1 MHKMAWEQR
10 GNRRYYYRAYKTKG
24 RVRKAYLGNGPLAE
38 LAAQRDDL
46 VRQPGRDAAEF
57 RRHELAGMQAF
68 DDSAAAFH
76 HTLETLTRATLVTA
90 GYHRHHGSE
99 WRKRRDA

>member
-1 MHKMAWEQR
+1 MGWENR

-24 RVRKAYLGNGPLAE
+24 RVHKAYVGAGPLAE
-38 LAAQRDDL
+38 LAAQHDDL
-46 VRQPGRDAAEF
+46 ARQLRRDAAEL

-68 DDSAAAFH
+68 DDSAAALH
-76 HTLETLTRATLVTA
+76 HALETLIRATLVTA